1 MILVDASVWI
11 DFLADRP
18 LPHVDKLADA
28 LEVGWV
34 VLADL
39 TLAEILQGID
49 DEAQAR
55 RTLTLLKRLPW
66 VDVCNSAIALQSAE
80 NYRQLRKRGYTIRK
94 TIDCLIATYCIERQ
108 LPLLASDRDF
118 EPFAEHL
125 GLQLL

>member
-28 LEVGWV
+28 LEAGIVT
-34 VLADL
+34 LADL

-49 DEAQAR
+49 DDAQAR

-66 VDVCNSAIALQSAE
+66 VEVCNSAIALQSAE
-80 NYRQLRKRGYTIRK
+80 NYRRLRKRGITVRK
-94 TIDCLIATYCIERQ
+94 TIDCLIATYCIERK
-108 LPLLASDRDF
+108 LPLLVNDRDF

>member
-18 LPHVDKLADA
+18 LAHVDKLADA
-28 LEVGWV
+28 LEAGIVTM
-34 VLADL
+34 ADL

-49 DEAQAR
+49 DDAQAR

-80 NYRQLRKRGYTIRK
+80 NYRQLRKRGFTIRK
-94 TIDCLIATYCIERQ
+94 TIDCLIATYCIERK
-108 LPLLASDRDF
+108 LPLLANDRDF

>member
-28 LEVGWV
+28 LAAGV
-34 VLADL
+34 VTLADL

-49 DEAQAR
+49 DDAQAR
-55 RTLTLLKRLPW
+55 RTLSLLKRLPW
-66 VDVCNSAIALQSAE
+66 LDVCNSAIALQSAE
-80 NYRQLRKRGYTIRK
+80 NYRHLRKRGVTVRK
-94 TIDCLIATYCIERQ
+94 TIDCLIATYCIESK
-108 LPLLASDRDF
+108 LPLLANDRDF

>member
-18 LPHVDKLADA
+18 IAHVETLANA
-28 LEVGWV
+28 LEAGIVT
-34 VLADL
+34 LADL

-49 DEAQAR
+49 DDAQAR
-55 RTLTLLKRLPW
+55 RALRLLKRLPW

-80 NYRQLRKRGYTIRK
+80 NYRQLRKRGCTIRN
-94 TIDCLIATYCIERQ
+94 TIDCLIATYCIETK
-108 LPLLASDRDF
+108 LPLLANVRDF